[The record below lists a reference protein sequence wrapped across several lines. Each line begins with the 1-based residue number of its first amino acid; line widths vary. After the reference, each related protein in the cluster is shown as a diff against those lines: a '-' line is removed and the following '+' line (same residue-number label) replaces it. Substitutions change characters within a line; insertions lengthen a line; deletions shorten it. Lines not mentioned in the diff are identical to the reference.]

1 MLALSRWKVILVV
14 LAVLFGVVFTLPN
27 ALPQSVLD
35 SLPGWVP
42 NKKLNLGLDLQGGSS
57 LLLEVDTASLKA
69 ERLTNL
75 IEDARNALRGE
86 NITFDGLHQQGDAV
100 VVHIP
105 NAGDMDRAFQAL
117 TKLSQPIQNTA
128 ARDLQVTTQA
138 GQMIQLALSDQAMQ
152 AEAAKAVQQSIE
164 KIRRRVDAL
173 GTKEPSISTQ
183 GSTRISVEAAGESDP
198 ERLKAVIGK
207 TAKLTFQMV
216 DDQVS
221 AEDQAAGRIPPDDEV
236 LPSDQKDFPPMVVKK
251 RAVVTG
257 EMLTDASQGFD
268 PQTGQPIVNFRFNG
282 QGSQKFAQVTTE
294 NVGKLFAIVLDGR
307 ILSAPRIN
315 TPITGG
321 SGYIQGS
328 FTPQSA
334 NDLAVLLRAGA
345 LPAKLNTIQQS
356 TVGAELGAD
365 SVARGKLSAVVGFAV
380 IVAFILLAYGLLF
393 GGVAVVALAVNG
405 LLLLAAMSATGATLT
420 LPGVAG
426 MILSLALAVDANVL
440 IYERMRDES
449 RAGHSVLAAT
459 DHGMR
464 RALISIVDANVTTL
478 IAGAIMF
485 QFGAGPVRGFAWTL
499 SMGVFTSV
507 FSAVFI
513 TQVLLG
519 WWLKAAKP
527 KKLPI
532 L

>member
-1 MLALSRWKVILVV
+1 
-14 LAVLFGVVFTLPN
+14 
-27 ALPQSVLD
+27 
-35 SLPGWVP
+35 
-42 NKKLNLGLDLQGGSS
+42 
-57 LLLEVDTASLKA
+57 
-69 ERLTNL
+69 
-75 IEDARNALRGE
+75 
-86 NITFDGLHQQGDAV
+86 
-100 VVHIP
+100 
-105 NAGDMDRAFQAL
+105 
-117 TKLSQPIQNTA
+117 
-128 ARDLQVTTQA
+128 
-138 GQMIQLALSDQAMQ
+138 
-152 AEAAKAVQQSIE
+152 
-164 KIRRRVDAL
+164 
-173 GTKEPSISTQ
+173 
-183 GSTRISVEAAGESDP
+183 
-198 ERLKAVIGK
+198 
-207 TAKLTFQMV
+207 
-216 DDQVS
+216 
-221 AEDQAAGRIPPDDEV
+221 
-236 LPSDQKDFPPMVVKK
+236 
-251 RAVVTG
+251 
-257 EMLTDASQGFD
+257 
-268 PQTGQPIVNFRFNG
+268 
-282 QGSQKFAQVTTE
+282 
-294 NVGKLFAIVLDGR
+294 
-307 ILSAPRIN
+307 
-315 TPITGG
+315 
-321 SGYIQGS
+321 
-328 FTPQSA
+328 
-334 NDLAVLLRAGA
+334 
-345 LPAKLNTIQQS
+345 
-356 TVGAELGAD
+356 
-365 SVARGKLSAVVGFAV
+365 VARGKLSAVVGFAV